1 MLPIIGLVFNF
12 FSGDKNTFYYLAE
25 TVLLD
30 YSLNTLYL
38 VLITSFCALLLGVV
52 PAWFVSNYKFK
63 GRKVFD
69 IVLYLPLAI
78 PSYIMCFTYID
89 ILSYTGP
96 IQSFMREQIPFLSGF
111 FNKDYLQIEILGI
124 LLGLALYPYVY
135 TTSRISFSL
144 IGSNYINISK
154 NLGLNTFQTFYKVV
168 LPLSRPAIFSGLF
181 LVIMEVLNE
190 YGAVKYF
197 GINTYTTGIFRSWFS
212 FGDVNGA
219 IQLACILLVVVL
231 ALFFLEK
238 ASVKNSKFF
247 YQKNTEVQKKTSL

>member
-1 MLPIIGLVFNF
+1 
-12 FSGDKNTFYYLAE
+12 
-25 TVLLD
+25 
-30 YSLNTLYL
+30 
-38 VLITSFCALLLGVV
+38 
-52 PAWFVSNYKFK
+52 
-63 GRKVFD
+63 
-69 IVLYLPLAI
+69 
-78 PSYIMCFTYID
+78 MCFTYID

-247 YQKNTEVQKKTSL
+247 YQKNTEVQKKTSLKLSNGIYSK